1 MIKSLQNCSITNT
14 GSEVLLSAHFI
25 SVSSAVQDMDVM
37 HKKVYGSY
45 CSTFPWDAPRLLMTL
60 FFCYWNISVVP
71 AAMWN
76 ALMTLKERGQAR
88 GRNNCQSGT
97 EVGLSCQAPCQRQC
111 HTVVHPAS
119 DSSSKWGV
127 FLGCFPSSRGGA
139 QVQLALQAHPVSV
152 ISRSVTHVSSLL
164 IKHDTPHLKQLR

>member
-25 SVSSAVQDMDVM
+25 SVSSAELDMDVM

-45 CSTFPWDAPRLLMTL
+45 CSAFPWDALRLLMTL

-71 AAMWN
+71 TAMWN
-76 ALMTLKERGQAR
+76 ALMTLKVREQACV
-88 GRNNCQSGT
+88 RNNCRSGT
-97 EVGLSCQAPCQRQC
+97 EVGLSCQAACQRQC
-111 HTVVHPAS
+111 HTVQHPAS

-127 FLGCFPSSRGGA
+127 FLKCFPLSHGGGA
-139 QVQLALQAHPVSV
+139 QAQLARQVHPASV
-152 ISRSVTHVSSLL
+152 ISRMSLTFPESLSSSNTVCH
-164 IKHDTPHLKQLR
+164 I